1 MRFAHSRCRA
11 PRKLGVNQ
19 GKTVQA
25 QESQLGLGFCRR
37 FTRSTQYGLP
47 ASDLFNDRGG
57 INEIGTNG
65 AAAPRCARGSREGR
79 FMKRFG
85 TAFAVA
91 LVALCVT
98 AGCNDY
104 GNTFQANTGAGL
116 LSLSPSNVT
125 AGGPDMTL
133 TVMGNG
139 FVAKTVVQWNGKTIA
154 TTVTTDSNTG
164 AVLSVTAV
172 VPAALTATPGRAFVN
187 TLNPKTSNQNNGLS
201 QTVAFIINV
210 PANPVPQISD
220 ISPKI

>member
-1 MRFAHSRCRA
+1 MKELCGLPTAGA
-11 PRKLGVNQ
+11 GLWKLGVIR
-19 GKTVQA
+19 G
-25 QESQLGLGFCRR
+25 SCFSSIRPSFDLGFAG
-37 FTRSTQYGLP
+37 RSVGQRSLTCPHLTSSTIEG
-47 ASDLFNDRGG
+47 ASRDLAGM
-57 INEIGTNG
+57 
-65 AAAPRCARGSREGR
+65 APRLSAVRGSREGR

-104 GNTFQANTGAGL
+104 GNTFQANTGAAL

-125 AGGPDMTL
+125 AGGSDLTL
-133 TVMGNG
+133 TVMGSG

-172 VPAALTATPGRAFVN
+172 VPAALTATPGRASVN
-187 TLNPKTSNQNNGLS
+187 TLNP
-201 QTVAFIINV
+201 
-210 PANPVPQISD
+210 
-220 ISPKI
+220 